1 MLAHPLPDRRLRT
14 APRVVKRA
22 ISKYHARKNHIDRRT
37 YKATLDIIVFAD
49 P

>member
-1 MLAHPLPDRRLRT
+1 MHQYLLPGRRLRT

-22 ISKYHARKNHIDRRT
+22 ISKHRAKGPVDRRT
-37 YKATLDIIVFAD
+37 YKATLDISVIAG